1 MLTDWAGCENA
12 QERKGS
18 LHVESVIK
26 STVITTG
33 EACPILATAARKIR
47 CRKCQC
53 PLKRKGKSFGDGR
66 ETRKWKS
73 YFKKDLKFNSR

>member
-33 EACPILATAARKIR
+33 EACPILATAAENKMQEMSVPT
-47 CRKCQC
+47 KEE
-53 PLKRKGKSFGDGR
+53 GKLIWGRQGD
-66 ETRKWKS
+66 
-73 YFKKDLKFNSR
+73 KKMEALFQ